1 MKFVELTLKLN
12 GRMRE
17 NEISWGM
24 ILNGFQSQVPIK
36 YGDILLRNQEIIFS
50 VVFREKN
57 MRSVNEKGRE
67 MSLVR

>member
-1 MKFVELTLKLN
+1 MLKLN

-36 YGDILLRNQEIIFS
+36 IWRYSFEKSGNNIFCCVS
-50 VVFREKN
+50 
-57 MRSVNEKGRE
+57 
-67 MSLVR
+67 